1 MEILDAKPISPGY
14 ARGTAFVLNKA
25 EQPEIPR
32 YSIGPD
38 EIPSEHGCFHEA
50 LEKSS
55 EELKELQERLVS
67 ELGQAESRIFAA
79 HLALL
84 KDPQFI
90 SKVKD
95 RISRNMVNVEH
106 ALKEEMDDLTALLSE
121 LENEYMRERA
131 NDIHD
136 IRDRVLKH
144 LGSAADKKLRSLPP
158 GSVIVAEDLLPSDT
172 LNLDREHVA
181 AVVTERGGTTS
192 HMAVLTRSMGVP
204 AVSGVVNACRRI
216 PDGAEVLV
224 DGVNG
229 KVTIGATESNLNRF
243 VAEKDK
249 YNHIGSQAAQEEQTE
264 CITSDGTK
272 VELLANI
279 GRAYEA
285 ADVLEHNLAGVGLF
299 RTEYIFMQ
307 SSEPPACQT
316 QVRAYQEVAERL
328 APRPV
333 TIRTLDLGGD
343 KMPQFLA
350 PKFENNPSLGNRGL
364 RFSLMERQLLHTQLE
379 AILRTAE
386 NFDNVRILLPMVMG
400 KEDLSRAVEQI
411 SSAAEELHMHH
422 TPRIGAMIETPSSV
436 FELDEI
442 LQVADFVSI
451 GTNDLAQ
458 FMLAADRNSLYLLA
472 ENAVL
477 HPSVVRAI
485 RTIVQAAQEYDR
497 PVCVCGEEAGNPP
510 IACLLVGL
518 GIRQLSMSPVRAGRL
533 RYALRRNSCSRLQ
546 EIAECALKSE
556 SPAKIGAALKE
567 NLSLE
572 GQPVTTKDRLR

>member
-1 MEILDAKPISPGY
+1 MEILDAKPISAGY

-32 YSIGPD
+32 YSIGAD
-38 EIPSEHGCFHEA
+38 EIPSEHERFHEA

-67 ELGQAESRIFAA
+67 EMGQAESRIFAA

-84 KDPQFI
+84 KDRQFI

-131 NDIHD
+131 RDIHD
-136 IRDRVLKH
+136 IRNRVLKH
-144 LGSAADKKLRSLPP
+144 LGSAVEKKLRNLAP

-172 LNLDREHVA
+172 LNLDRTHVA

-204 AVSGVVNACRRI
+204 AVSGVANACRRI

-224 DGVNG
+224 DGVHG

-243 VAEKDK
+243 VAAKSE
-249 YNHIGSQAAQEEQTE
+249 YNHIDSQAAREEQTE

-272 VELLANI
+272 IELLANI

-307 SSEPPACQT
+307 SSRPPACQT
-316 QVRAYQEVAERL
+316 QVRIYQEVAERL

-343 KMPQFLA
+343 KIPPFLV
-350 PKFENNPSLGNRGL
+350 PRFESNPSLGNRGL
-364 RFSLMERQLLHTQLE
+364 RFSLMERHLLHTQLE
-379 AILRTAE
+379 AILRTAKD
-386 NFDNVRILLPMVMG
+386 FDNVQILLPMVMG
-400 KEDLSRAVEQI
+400 KEDLSQTVERINSVAKELDMDQI
-411 SSAAEELHMHH
+411 
-422 TPRIGAMIETPSSV
+422 PQIGAMIETPASV

-442 LQVADFVSI
+442 FQVADFVSI

-458 FMLAADRNSLYLLA
+458 FMLAADRHSLYLLA
-472 ENAVL
+472 ENPVL
-477 HPSVVRAI
+477 HPSVLRAI
-485 RTIVQAAQEYDR
+485 KTIVQAAQEYDR
-497 PVCVCGEEAGNPP
+497 PVCLCGEAAGNPP
-510 IACLLVGL
+510 LACLLVGL
-518 GIRQLSMSPVRAGRL
+518 GIRQLSMSPVRAARL
-533 RYALRRNSCSRLQ
+533 RYALRRNSCSRL
-546 EIAECALKSE
+546 EEMARYALKSE
-556 SPAKIGAALKE
+556 SPAKIEAALKE

-572 GQPVTTKDRLR
+572 GEPATTKDRP